1 MLPAVW
7 RHICRHQLAESAR
20 TRRSGDISNG
30 PATSAAASA
39 STAAACARRRRS
51 PAAAHS
57 LRTPDYLP
65 VAARTDGSVV
75 YAHAQGSQYSLAV
88 ICTECYLATCM

>member
-57 LRTPDYLP
+57 SAPQITCRWQQGRTAL
-65 VAARTDGSVV
+65 
-75 YAHAQGSQYSLAV
+75 L
-88 ICTECYLATCM
+88 CMLMLKVRNTR